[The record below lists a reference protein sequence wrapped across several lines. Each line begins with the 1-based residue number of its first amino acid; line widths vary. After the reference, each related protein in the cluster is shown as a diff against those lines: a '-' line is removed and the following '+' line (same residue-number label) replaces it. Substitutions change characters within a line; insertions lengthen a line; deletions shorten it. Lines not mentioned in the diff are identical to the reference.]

1 MTRTQLNNW
10 KRTDAK
16 QLGMANENLA
26 EEGKRLEVALRY
38 VTQINTELLD
48 QMADYERKMENFEE
62 IVEENHS
69 LQLLMVPNGQS
80 IEKMNEAL
88 RKDYARQKR
97 DLRQKATELDRLQ
110 KERLFSEVNEKIVR

>member
-48 QMADYERKMENFEE
+48 QMADYERKMEDFEE

-97 DLRQKATELDRLQ
+97 DLRHKASELDRLQ
-110 KERLFSEVNEKIVR
+110 KERLFSEYNEKMVR

>member
-110 KERLFSEVNEKIVR
+110 KERLFSEYNEKIVR